1 MNWVFA
7 TVALGFIHTQVAAF
21 AEDNIWIMGIGWMLL
36 GIWWQLARLEAILRR
51 LARERGVVL
60 FDEGRR
66 QV

>member
-1 MNWVFA
+1 MTTLFCLCVGGFA
-7 TVALGFIHTQVAAF
+7 F
-21 AEDNIWIMGIGWMLL
+21 LL
-36 GIWWQLARLEAILRR
+36 VGIWWQLVRIEAILLR